1 MVVGAS
7 GGSAITTGVTQ
18 VVVGVLS
25 FEFGLLKSIS
35 MPRLHHQL
43 IPDEVYIEKDLPQ
56 SIVNGLK
63 ERNHNVSIGGFGN
76 NVQGIYVPSPG
87 YIWAF
92 SDPRKGGLA
101 DGY

>member
-25 FEFGLLKSIS
+25 FEFDLVKSIS

-43 IPDEVYIEKDLPQ
+43 IPDEVYREKDLPQ
-56 SIVNGLK
+56 NIVNGLK
-63 ERNHNVSIGGFGN
+63 ERNHNVSIGGFSN